1 MSVRPYIPYPNRP
14 PCTPTAP
21 SPDSA
26 SIEFEECSN
35 QYERVLRDIRRLVR
49 KITSMKI
56 DCCNDYEEYCP
67 SDTNWLNI
75 LKWDKLSLALNAAAL
90 EEMRID
96 VLQ

>member
-1 MSVRPYIPYPNRP
+1 MSVRPYTPYPNPP
-14 PCTPTAP
+14 PCTPTAL

-26 SIEFEECSN
+26 SIEFDEYSN
-35 QYERVLRDIRRLVR
+35 QYEKVFRDMRTLVR
-49 KITSMKI
+49 KITTMKI
-56 DCCNDYEEYCP
+56 DCCNDYEEYCL
-67 SDTNWLNI
+67 SDTDWLNI